1 MSPTSTPTPRRH
13 RYGWWIAGA
22 VSAILAGS
30 VIFVAVRYNDSIQ
43 WGYRFAY
50 GWATGNPVISGCTA
64 TDVHEAT
71 AGQLWYRIINMRC
84 INNGSVNVVYAN
96 RQGRWALPTFMS
108 INGPA
113 ADLVRETPNNGFEIV
128 LTKPL
133 ADGSTTVPIR
143 YNIFGDID
151 EVKTFNQGRPL
162 ETSSQSRRE

>member
-1 MSPTSTPTPRRH
+1 MSPTSTPTPRRR

-30 VIFVAVRYNDSIQ
+30 VIFVAVRYKDSIQ

-50 GWATGNPVISGCTA
+50 GWVTGNPVIPGCTA

-71 AGQLWYRIINMRC
+71 AGRLWYRMINMRC
-84 INNGSVNVVYAN
+84 INNGSVNVVYTK
-96 RQGRWALPTFMS
+96 RQGGPASLAFVS

-113 ADLVRETPNNGFEIV
+113 ADLVRETPDNGFEIV

-133 ADGSTTVPIR
+133 ADGSTAVPFR
-143 YNIFGDID
+143 YNIFGYVSEI
-151 EVKTFNQGRPL
+151 KTFKQGRPL
-162 ETSSQSRRE
+162 ETSSQ